1 MEFVKS
7 EDVYGVL
14 EEFGISRQEPE
25 GELIRLRMAEADS
38 VVRLHL
44 VAEGADVEPDEGDEI
59 LTVPPD
65 RLKTAISDIIH
76 IMHLTRV
83 LLIPLLKWRNVFD
96 AVAFSLAENEDW
108 QEVDAAATVELNG
121 RDPLLCD
128 PGDFSTVQA
137 LVGALLTDAESS
149 DQGLMMTAPS
159 TPVLVEVI
167 PEGALKISLGNMV
180 LADEIREAFQGQSA

>member
-14 EEFGISRQEPE
+14 SEFGISRAEPE
-25 GELIRLRMAEADS
+25 GELIRLRMADGQDI
-38 VVRLHL
+38 VRLQL
-44 VAEGADVEPDEGDEI
+44 VAEGAEVPSIEGAEV
-59 LTVPPD
+59 LTLPPD
-65 RLKTAISDIIH
+65 RLKSAINEIIH

-128 PGDFSTVQA
+128 PGDFATVQA

-159 TPVLVEVI
+159 TPVLVEVM
-167 PEGALKISLGNMV
+167 PEGALKVSLGNMV
-180 LADEIREAFQGQSA
+180 LADEIREAFTSTSA